1 MVPALKLSLL
11 WVLGQAEC
19 PTNQGFEV
27 QGVRNRV
34 GRASVCWQGKGAES
48 SGTQLQGALGARGS
62 DACQRGAAGE
72 QAAEGREPEEGP
84 VLRSVGERAQEL
96 FRGQKEN

>member
-1 MVPALKLSLL
+1 MVPALKPSRL

-19 PTNQGFEV
+19 PTNQGFEM
-27 QGVRNRV
+27 QGVRNGV
-34 GRASVCWQGKGAES
+34 GRASVGWQEKGAEC

-72 QAAEGREPEEGP
+72 RAAEGREP
-84 VLRSVGERAQEL
+84 RRDQY
-96 FRGQKEN
+96 